1 MSSNANILSLHNNT
15 VYFYGANLITLISGL
30 VIDPPIKP
38 IDPPIEP
45 PKTPP
50 IKPIEP
56 PVEMPVDPP
65 ISQ

>member
-30 VIDPPIKP
+30 VIEPPTTPPIKP

-45 PKTPP
+45 P
-50 IKPIEP
+50 IEPIEP
-56 PVEMPVDPP
+56 PIDVP
-65 ISQ
+65 IYE